1 MKILGYEI
9 SKAAPTTANNA
20 NKSNPLEIQWFGGAW
35 VPYEDKLET
44 YIKEGVLKNPH
55 LSAIISAIIDKA
67 ISIPFYAYK
76 VKDSKKLSKYE
87 SMTGPDATEQSL
99 SNARIIKMQ
108 ALEDLPDTHV
118 LSGLLRQPNDAQSF
132 PEFLADFVGYDLIAG
147 EQIHKKEG
155 ISLQEKGLPLEWYC
169 LPPHLVTF
177 IADKKFQK
185 IKGLKWQ
192 PENTDIDI
200 TTVTIAKRWNPVMYD
215 SFHLRGLS
223 PLRAMLA
230 TIQASN
236 EAQATIV
243 KMLNNQ
249 GPAVVVYPDTEG
261 IIVEK
266 KATDLKEQFRRY
278 IMKGSKG
285 EIMVNNGKLGM
296 LKLGATPVDLA
307 ILDSDLANLQN
318 LCNAYRVDS
327 LLFGKS
333 KDRSGTAAELEY
345 ARKRMVLDAVLPVL
359 VRFRGVLNK
368 SLEGTGFFVDYDYS
382 GLPEMQTDMK
392 AMAEALR
399 LMPYVTYA
407 QKQEFTGWPKD
418 ERTEYQELLNDYWVP
433 NSEKPYLMAV
443 AETVPPDQPNNGTY

>member
-9 SKAAPTTANNA
+9 RKAA
-20 NKSNPLEIQWFGGAW
+20 KSVAVSNQKPLEIQWLGGAW
-35 VPYEDKLET
+35 VPYEDKIET

-76 VKDSKKLSKYE
+76 VKDAKKVAKYE
-87 SMTGPDATEQSL
+87 SMTGFDANEQSL
-99 SNARIIKMQ
+99 SNARIVKMQ

-118 LSGLLRQPNDAQSF
+118 LSGLLRQPNDAQNF
-132 PEFLADFVGYDLIAG
+132 PEFLADFVGYDLLAG

-155 ISLQEKGLPLEWYC
+155 VSLREKGLPLEWYC

-200 TTVTIAKRWNPVMYD
+200 DTVTIAKRWNPVMYD
-215 SFHLRGLS
+215 AFYLRGLS
-223 PLRAMLA
+223 PIRAMLA

-236 EAQATIV
+236 EAQISMA
-243 KMLNNQ
+243 KMLANQ
-249 GPAVVVYPDTEG
+249 GPPVVIYPDTEG
-261 IIVEK
+261 LVIEK
-266 KATDLKEQFRRY
+266 KATELKEQFRSY
-278 IMKGSKG
+278 IMKGRKG
-285 EIMVNNGKLGM
+285 EIMVNNSKIGM
-296 LKLGATPVDLA
+296 LKLGASPVDLA

-318 LCNAYRVDS
+318 LCNVYRVDS
-327 LLFGKS
+327 LLFGRT

-368 SLEGTGFFVDYDYS
+368 SLEGTGFFVDFDYS
-382 GLPEMQTDMK
+382 VLPEMQTDIK

-407 QKQEFTGWPKD
+407 EKREFTGWTKE
-418 ERTEYQELLNDYWVP
+418 ERAEYADLMGDYWVP
-433 NSEKPYLMAV
+433 NSEKPYLMATG
-443 AETVPPDQPNNGTY
+443 ENVPPDSPNNGTY

>member
-9 SKAAPTTANNA
+9 SKAAKSSAANSQ
-20 NKSNPLEIQWFGGAW
+20 KSLEIQWLGGAW
-35 VPYEDKLET
+35 VPYEDKIET

-55 LSAIISAIIDKA
+55 LSAIIGAIIDKA

-76 VKDSKKLSKYE
+76 VKDVKKVAKYE
-87 SMTGPDATEQSL
+87 SMTGFDTNEQSL
-99 SNARIIKMQ
+99 SNARIVKMQ

-132 PEFLADFVGYDLIAG
+132 PEFLADFVGYDLLAG

-155 ISLQEKGLPLEWYC
+155 VSLREKGLPLEWYC

-200 TTVTIAKRWNPVMYD
+200 DTVTIAKRWNPVMYD
-215 SFHLRGLS
+215 AFYLRGLS
-223 PLRAMLA
+223 PIRAMLA

-236 EAQATIV
+236 EAQITIA
-243 KMLNNQ
+243 KMLANQ
-249 GPAVVVYPDTEG
+249 GPPVVVYPDQEG
-261 IIVEK
+261 LIVEK
-266 KATDLKEQFRRY
+266 KANDLKEQFRSY
-278 IMKGSKG
+278 IMKGRKG
-285 EIMVNNGKLGM
+285 EIMVNNSKIGALT
-296 LKLGATPVDLA
+296 LGASPVDLA

-318 LCNAYRVDS
+318 LCNVYRVDS
-327 LLFGKS
+327 LLFGRT

-359 VRFRGVLNK
+359 IRFRGVLNK
-368 SLEGTGFFVDYDYS
+368 SLEGTGFFVDFDYS

-392 AMAEALR
+392 VMAEALQK
-399 LMPYVTYA
+399 MPYVTYA
-407 QKQEFTGWPKD
+407 EKREFTGWTKE
-418 ERTEYQELLNDYWVP
+418 ERVEYADLMGDYWVP
-433 NSEKPYLMAV
+433 NSEKPYLMATG
-443 AETVPPDQPNNGTY
+443 ETVPPDSPNNGTY